1 MICGGGGGARGSD
14 NAAANDDTAAAVFL
28 QPNAFM
34 DMVSEQLIDAASK
47 QSQTILSGV
56 KPVVENLL

>member
-1 MICGGGGGARGSD
+1 MI
-14 NAAANDDTAAAVFL
+14 
-28 QPNAFM
+28 
-34 DMVSEQLIDAASK
+34 SEQLLDAASK